1 MLTKANFGAYIRS
14 GQNKIFNESYE
25 STPHQF
31 DAIFQ
36 QYDIKE
42 KSMGLYLGQSF
53 SAWSSNSEGSPIATE
68 DLDNIVTISVIP
80 QRYDKGYTV
89 SYELLQDDEL
99 GVFSGN
105 AGMGGNAKSLGRS
118 LYATIETLAA
128 SVLSTGATTNWLG
141 SEKFFATAHKPS
153 TSSST
158 GTTISNQ
165 LAATALTETGL
176 KSAASLVRSHVDH
189 SGTLPIGAIP
199 KFLIV
204 HPNDEYTARSI
215 LNPVTLDNLG
225 LTTSAPN
232 LELVVL
238 DYLENDKAW
247 YVKAGN
253 TENLA
258 FVWRERPTFGAQ
270 AVPGSLDWLFYGYT
284 RMAAKAGDW
293 RGIVQA
299 VKPTT

>member
-1 MLTKANFGAYIRS
+1 MITKSNFGVYIRS
-14 GQNKIFNESYE
+14 GQNKIFNESYA

-31 DAIFQ
+31 NKIFQ

-42 KSMGLYLGQSF
+42 KSMGLYLGKSF
-53 SAWSSNSEGSPIATE
+53 TAWAANSEGAPIAQE
-68 DLDNIVTISVIP
+68 DLDSIVTLSVVP
-80 QRYDKGYTV
+80 QRYDKGYTI

-105 AGMGGNAKSLGRS
+105 AGIGGNAKALGRS
-118 LYATIETLAA
+118 LYATIESLAA
-128 SVLSTGATTNWLG
+128 SVLSTGATTNFIG
-141 SEKFFATAHKPS
+141 TEKFFATNHKPS
-153 TSSST
+153 TSTST
-158 GTTISNQ
+158 GSISNQ
-165 LAATALTETGL
+165 LNVALDEAGL
-176 KSAASLVRSHVDH
+176 KAAASLVRSHVDH

-199 KFLIV
+199 KYLIV

-215 LNPVTLDNLG
+215 LNPVTLKTLG

-238 DYLENDKAW
+238 DYLTDDKAF

-258 FVWRERPTFGAQ
+258 FVWRERPTFGSQ
-270 AVPGSLDWLFYGYT
+270 PVSGSLDWLFYGYT

-293 RGIVQA
+293 RGIVQS
-299 VKPTT
+299 VKPVA